1 MSEVTRAPGVRAWE
15 RRRLEGGR
23 ERVQRFLS
31 AREPVHDG
39 ATLLLCLPPEVRPL
53 AQAPGPDLDAAYQQL
68 WSDGFLQLAPPEP
81 GLPTVHRGWLTLLAS
96 LQDSRTGAV
105 AANRALR
112 EKVLGRVLKQEKHDH
127 PPLWTVGE
135 PWSGLRVLHTTVGPW
150 DLTMVSGERSC
161 TYVFEVPDWAWEDT
175 HLRPVRLLD
184 TPGETW
190 GRSAVVLCPP
200 EVTQVELRRC
210 VRALLEVFAEA
221 VGRTFG
227 LRPTASQMAAML
239 GARHGLDVTDLSLE
253 IETHDVLC
261 LDELARMGPD
271 TPASLAARP

>member
-1 MSEVTRAPGVRAWE
+1 MRAWE

-31 AREPVHDG
+31 AAEPVHDG

-53 AQAPGPDLDAAYQQL
+53 AQALGRDPDAAYQQL

-81 GLPTVHRGWLTLLAS
+81 ELPTVHRGWLTLLAS
-96 LQDSRTGAV
+96 LQDSRTGA
-105 AANRALR
+105 ATDNRALR
-112 EKVLGRVLKQEKHDH
+112 EKVLGTVLNQERCAH
-127 PPLWTVGE
+127 PPLWTLGE
-135 PWSGLRVLHTTVGPW
+135 PWFALRVLHTTVGPSW

-175 HLRPVRLLD
+175 HLRPVRLLN

-190 GRSAVVLCPP
+190 AQSAVVFCPS
-200 EVTQVELRRC
+200 EVTQAELRRQ
-210 VRALLEVFAEA
+210 VRALLAVFDEV

-227 LRPTASQMAAML
+227 LRPTAAQMAAML
-239 GARHGLDVTDLSLE
+239 GTRHGLDVTDLPLE

-261 LDELARMGPD
+261 LDELARPGLD
-271 TPASLAARP
+271 TPASRAAHP

>member
-1 MSEVTRAPGVRAWE
+1 MSEATRAPGLRASN
-15 RRRLEGGR
+15 RRRLEAGW

-31 AREPVHDG
+31 AGEPVHDG

-68 WSDGFLQLAPPEP
+68 WSDGVLQLAPPEP

-96 LQDSRTGAV
+96 LQDSRTGAA

-127 PPLWTVGE
+127 PSLWTVGE

-150 DLTMVSGERSC
+150 DLTMVSGERRC

-175 HLRPVRLLD
+175 YLRPVRLLD

-190 GRSAVVLCPP
+190 AQSAVVFGPP
-200 EVTQVELRRC
+200 EVTQAELRRR
-210 VRALLEVFAEA
+210 VSALLAVFDEA
-221 VGRTFG
+221 VGRSFG

-239 GARHGLDVTDLSLE
+239 DARHGLDVTDIPLE
-253 IETHDVLC
+253 IGTHDVLC
-261 LDELARMGPD
+261 LDELARPGPD
-271 TPASLAARP
+271 PPASLTARP

>member
-1 MSEVTRAPGVRAWE
+1 MRAWE

-31 AREPVHDG
+31 AAEPVHDG
-39 ATLLLCLPPEVRPL
+39 AILLLCLPPEVRPL
-53 AQAPGPDLDAAYQQL
+53 AQAPGRDPDAAYQQL

-81 GLPTVHRGWLTLLAS
+81 GLATVHRSWLTLLAS
-96 LQDSRTGAV
+96 LQDSRTGA
-105 AANRALR
+105 ATDNRALR
-112 EKVLGRVLKQEKHDH
+112 EKVLGTVLNQERCAH
-127 PPLWTVGE
+127 PLLWTLGE
-135 PWSGLRVLHTTVGPW
+135 PWFALRVLHTTVGPW
-150 DLTMVSGERSC
+150 DLTMVSSERSC

-190 GRSAVVLCPP
+190 AQSAVVFCPL
-200 EVTQVELRRC
+200 EVTQAELRRR
-210 VRALLEVFAEA
+210 VRALLAVFDEV

-227 LRPTASQMAAML
+227 LRRRGAQLAAML
-239 GARHGLDVTDLSLE
+239 GTRHGLDVTDLPLE

-261 LDELARMGPD
+261 LDELARPGLD
-271 TPASLAARP
+271 TPASPAAHP